1 MLSLGYYLRS
11 VLMKYDHPKKYES
24 LPQPP
29 QNNSIAPKTIKM
41 AMTLSEKDDFLL
53 FTHTTDTVSEY

>member
-1 MLSLGYYLRS
+1 
-11 VLMKYDHPKKYES
+11 MKYDHPKKYES

-29 QNNSIAPKTIKM
+29 QNNSIAPKTKM
-41 AMTLSEKDDFLL
+41 AMRLSEKDDFLL

>member
-1 MLSLGYYLRS
+1 
-11 VLMKYDHPKKYES
+11 MKYDHPKKYES

-41 AMTLSEKDDFLL
+41 AIALSEKDDFLL